1 VKYGYANYPPGARVD
16 PAISGSAPFDVVA
29 GTYDDKFSSSAIG
42 RAQRRSIWREMDRTF
57 KEGQRI
63 LEINCGTGIDALH
76 LAGRGVAVM
85 ACDSAPGMIAVAR
98 QRLDATSNRSPVDFR
113 CLPTE
118 QIALLQREG
127 PYDGILSNFSGLN
140 CVTDLKSVAR
150 DLARLVKPGGKA
162 IVCLFGR
169 FCLWETSWYLAHG
182 KFRKAFRRFRRKG
195 IEATLAPGSTV
206 TVRYVSV
213 GELRR
218 TFSPYFRLE
227 NWSGVGVAVPPSYL
241 ETLAVRFPRLFHL
254 AAKID
259 PQLGA
264 CPGIRSLSDHVVL
277 TFERSGS

>member
-1 VKYGYANYPPGARVD
+1 
-16 PAISGSAPFDVVA
+16 
-29 GTYDDKFSSSAIG
+29 
-42 RAQRRSIWREMDRTF
+42 MDRTF
-57 KEGQRI
+57 EEGQRI

-98 QRLDATSNRSPVDFR
+98 QRLNATSVRPPVDFR

-118 QIALLQREG
+118 QIALLAPEG

-140 CVTDLKSVAR
+140 CVADLNSVAR
-150 DLARLVKPGGKA
+150 DLASLLKPGGKA

-169 FCLWETSWYLAHG
+169 FCLWETSWYLTHG
-182 KFRKAFRRFRRKG
+182 NFRKAFRRFNRKG

-206 TVRYVSV
+206 TVHYVSV
-213 GELRR
+213 GDFRR

-227 NWSGVGVAVPPSYL
+227 KWSGVGVAVPPSYL
-241 ETLAVRFPRLFHL
+241 ESLAVRFPRLFRI
-254 AAKID
+254 ASDVD

-264 CPGIRSLSDHVVL
+264 WPGFRSLADHVVL
-277 TFERSGS
+277 TLERFGS